1 MLVTPIGRKFGKH
14 QPGDVFELRDKTA
27 NLLIKVGK
35 LAEARSQTYQTRDMQ
50 PNAVTLAAI
59 ADSYSGETESAD
71 SVVEDD
77 AEDEEVVYVSVSDI
91 VSDQDEAPWGR
102 KADGTPR
109 KRPGRAPSTE

>member
-50 PNAVTLAAI
+50 PAAVSLTRPVELNVVLS
-59 ADSYSGETESAD
+59 DDDVWTSPVDET
-71 SVVEDD
+71 
-77 AEDEEVVYVSVSDI
+77 VSEASE
-91 VSDQDEAPWGR
+91 EAPWGY
-102 KADGTPR
+102 KTDGTPR
-109 KRPGRAPSTE
+109 KRPGRAPSSE